1 MGGLGT
7 TEILI
12 IVAIIVL
19 FFGAS
24 KIPELARGLGEGIK
38 EFRNV
43 TDGGEKKNNINTQ
56 NGRSGSANANTEAHE
71 EVNQANRS

>member
-1 MGGLGT
+1 MGGIGT
-7 TEILI
+7 TEVLI
-12 IVAIIVL
+12 IVAILVL

-43 TDGGEKKNNINTQ
+43 TDGSDKNDNVNTQ
-56 NGRSGSANANTEAHE
+56 NGHSGSADANTDTHS
-71 EVNQANRS
+71 EVKQANHG